1 LEAADVVPIRELA
14 ETWSSWYSNSAVIRS
29 SIAFAHV
36 GGLVAGGGSAIAA
49 DRATLRALARGGPFL
64 AAEIDR
70 LQGAHRIVL
79 AGLVAVGLSGVLL
92 MLANFDEYLV
102 SKVFW
107 LKMTL
112 VAISAVVAVVFQ
124 RAVRRHERQ
133 WDDTLVHRPAIRG
146 LAVGTFLIWMAIIV
160 LGRLIAYDHV
170 WGSWSPSVGQ

>member
-1 LEAADVVPIRELA
+1 LEATDVVPIRELA
-14 ETWSSWYSNSAVIRS
+14 DTWSSWYSNSAAIRS

-49 DRATLRALARGGPFL
+49 DRATLRALARGGSFL

-79 AGLVAVGLSGVLL
+79 AGLVVVGVSGVLL

-107 LKMTL
+107 LKMGL
-112 VAISAVVAVVFQ
+112 VAALFLNGAWLALVAG
-124 RAVRRHERQ
+124 RA
-133 WDDTLVHRPAIRG
+133 RG
-146 LAVGTFLIWMAIIV
+146 GQAKHWQALRIACLTSLALWFATTFLGTV
-160 LGRLIAYDHV
+160 LPNVL
-170 WGSWSPSVGQ
+170 

>member
-1 LEAADVVPIRELA
+1 MVPIRELA

-49 DRATLRALARGGPFL
+49 DRATLRALVRGGPFL

-79 AGLVAVGLSGVLL
+79 AGLVAVGLSGVML

-112 VAISAVVAVVFQ
+112 VAALFLNGAWLALVAR
-124 RAVRRHERQ
+124 RARGGEEKYSRRLR
-133 WDDTLVHRPAIRG
+133 VAC
-146 LAVGTFLIWMAIIV
+146 LASLALWFATTFLGTV
-160 LGRLIAYDHV
+160 LPNVL
-170 WGSWSPSVGQ
+170 